1 VTTSSFVPLPPS
13 AVPTESTPSFLRL
26 REVMRLTGL
35 ARSTLYKM
43 MADQCFPAPCRLGAR
58 AVGWRSDDIAQW
70 NRSRPTARADTPP
83 ALQGSGR

>member
-1 VTTSSFVPLPPS
+1 VSTSSFVPLPPS
-13 AVPTESTPSFLRL
+13 AAPTESTPSFLRV

-43 MADQCFPAPCRLGAR
+43 MADRCFPAPCRLGAR

-70 NRSRPTARADTPP
+70 NRSRPTAREGSSP
-83 ALQGSGR
+83 ASRGSVR